1 MDRKASKAAKNKG
14 DVERKVSKRAKSK
27 KAEKSKSI
35 RPSEFTIDYGNQS
48 HSKLQPN
55 NLSGIGLLN
64 QSKFEESQ
72 YTDSLVAEVYGQDPD
87 YTR

>member
-1 MDRKASKAAKNKG
+1 MDKKASKAKG
-14 DVERKVSKRAKSK
+14 KREVERKASKRAKSK
-27 KAEKSKSI
+27 KDEKSKSI